1 MGNISQDLFYNKQQK
16 LYQEQQV
23 KVSLALKNLQSDF
36 FYMNP
41 RIWQCW
47 ILWLKIKFEIIQE
60 EDSEKILLCE
70 KDLTLMK
77 IRGNL
82 YNQHPKE
89 GMKSY

>member
-1 MGNISQDLFYNKQQK
+1 VLNFVTQ
-16 LYQEQQV
+16 
-23 KVSLALKNLQSDF
+23 
-36 FYMNP
+36 
-41 RIWQCW
+41 
-47 ILWLKIKFEIIQE
+47 IKFEIIQE

-70 KDLTLMK
+70 KDLTLMN